1 MNGERWNIL
10 EVPTV
15 QGTKTYGNENDSQR
29 RTKDGVCSTSQ
40 ILDAPPVAKEKGE
53 TKTVTFTIDENLLR
67 FYNADLKYA
76 SEKGN
81 FQLYIGSNA
90 AVENGFSFQ
99 LK

>member
-1 MNGERWNIL
+1 L
-10 EVPTV
+10 
-15 QGTKTYGNENDSQR
+15 K
-29 RTKDGVCSTSQ
+29 
-40 ILDAPPVAKEKGE
+40 KGE

-67 FYNADLKYA
+67 FYNADLKHV

-90 AVENGFSFQ
+90 AVENGVSFQ